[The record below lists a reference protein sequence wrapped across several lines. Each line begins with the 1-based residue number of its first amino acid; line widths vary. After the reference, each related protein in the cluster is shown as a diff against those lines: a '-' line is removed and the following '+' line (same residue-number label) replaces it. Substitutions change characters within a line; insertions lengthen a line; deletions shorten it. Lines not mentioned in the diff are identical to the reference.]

1 MRSQNFQNKSF
12 FIQRGE
18 DWALGKLCDPSFQN
32 TTSVLLYRNID
43 RLALYWL
50 ENFDCYIS

>member
-1 MRSQNFQNKSF
+1 MRFQNFQNKSF
-12 FIQRGE
+12 FIQRVE
-18 DWALGKLCDPSFQN
+18 DKAFGKLCDPSFQN

-43 RLALYWL
+43 RLALYCF

>member
-18 DWALGKLCDPSFQN
+18 DRAFGKLCDPSF
-32 TTSVLLYRNID
+32 
-43 RLALYWL
+43 
-50 ENFDCYIS
+50 